1 MNWNDWANKELD
13 ILESEVNQALDK
25 LEHSTD
31 EDPDTIGTEI
41 ENSKIMYEQ
50 LDIMRAMLRE
60 LDKRSDDVSVRYII
74 KCFVDLDRDWPLSD
88 LHSYEELPDEWI
100 KKDAPNNNIRYC
112 NSRYPKL
119 LRRIIRYRTEPDKDV
134 VIYSDRKRFEFYN
147 LITNSKI
154 SFIDPGIYDDLYTI
168 LDTILPITFPYHPR
182 EKVKIYVENFS
193 CTLQEDGPIVQS
205 LALTHYLP
213 YGAGNTP
220 KRIYQFFD
228 ITNGK
233 LEPLDF
239 KAYMNRRQIFEKQA
253 MEESEKLKE
262 SLNKNDN
269 Q

>member
-13 ILESEVNQALDK
+13 ILENEVNQALDK

-41 ENSKIMYEQ
+41 ENSKVMYEHI
-50 LDIMRAMLRE
+50 DIMRAMLRE
-60 LDKRSDDVSVRYII
+60 LDKRSDDVNIHYII
-74 KCFVDLDRDWPLSD
+74 NKFIDLDKLWPLSE
-88 LHSYEELPDEWI
+88 LHSYEELPDEWSSH
-100 KKDAPNNNIRYC
+100 DDLHNATYH
-112 NSRYPKL
+112 NSRYPML
-119 LRRIIRYRTEPDKDV
+119 LRRVIRYETESDKNV
-134 VIYSDRKRFEFYN
+134 VVYSDPSRFEFYN
-147 LITNSKI
+147 LITSSKI
-154 SFIDPGIYDDLYTI
+154 FIESGIRNELYTV
-168 LDTILPITFPYHPR
+168 LDTMLPITFPYHPR
-182 EKVKIYVENFS
+182 EKVKIYIENFS
-193 CTLQEDGPIVQS
+193 CTLQPEGPVVQS

-233 LEPLDF
+233 LEPLDS
-239 KAYMNRRQIFEKQA
+239 KVYITRRQIFEKQA

-262 SLNKNDN
+262 SLNKSDN